1 MGGISNLMKFVPGLK
16 NMKDKI
22 PQQDNPENS
31 IIKQEAIILSMTK
44 YERNKP
50 KIINGSRK
58 KRIAAGS
65 GTSISDI
72 NKILKQHRKMSDMM
86 KKLSKK
92 GMGSIDPNMLGG
104 QLGAGIPNDFFKNKF

>member
-1 MGGISNLMKFVPGLK
+1 MTSE
-16 NMKDKI
+16 
-22 PQQDNPENS
+22 QQVFWCDDLRRH
-31 IIKQEAIILSMTK
+31 ILSFL
-44 YERNKP
+44 RNKP
-50 KIINGSRK
+50 KVINGSRK

>member
-1 MGGISNLMKFVPGLK
+1 MKFVPGLK

-22 PQQDNPENS
+22 SQQDNPENS
-31 IIKQEAIILSMTK
+31 IVKQEAIILSMTK

-92 GMGSIDPNMLGG
+92 GMGSIDPNMLSG
-104 QLGAGIPNDFFKNKF
+104 QLGAGISNDFFKNKF